1 MINDCNKIEENGKL
15 MQNDDNKWKLLP
27 VENVPQDEIWDEF
40 YDNFSVKWANE
51 YQMLTAAV
59 SFSSLSL
66 SGDNIMTYSEK
77 IDQ

>member
-1 MINDCNKIEENGKL
+1 
-15 MQNDDNKWKLLP
+15 MQNYDNKWKLLP